1 MVKDRL
7 RYTCRQ
13 AQGDEVMKRLTLFFI
28 LSVILSSCGV
38 IKVAGPDPLSLNEHM
53 RLGAIYESQG
63 KYDLALREYDSAK
76 SIDTKEA
83 NVYFAIGNVY
93 LRMKEYPKAEKS
105 YGRAIEL
112 REAPE
117 FYNNLGWLL
126 MEKGDMEGARSMVE
140 KAVRMSGEGG
150 YSYLD
155 TLGVIQLRA
164 GEYEAAEGSFL
175 KAADAVP
182 AGRPGALAEIYSHLG
197 ELYEKSGK
205 LEKASVIEEKLKAIK
220 APEWKEG
227 L

>member
-1 MVKDRL
+1 
-7 RYTCRQ
+7 
-13 AQGDEVMKRLTLFFI
+13 
-28 LSVILSSCGV
+28 
-38 IKVAGPDPLSLNEHM
+38 
-53 RLGAIYESQG
+53 
-63 KYDLALREYDSAK
+63 
-76 SIDTKEA
+76 
-83 NVYFAIGNVY
+83 
-93 LRMKEYPKAEKS
+93 
-105 YGRAIEL
+105 
-112 REAPE
+112 
-117 FYNNLGWLL
+117 
-126 MEKGDMEGARSMVE
+126 MVE